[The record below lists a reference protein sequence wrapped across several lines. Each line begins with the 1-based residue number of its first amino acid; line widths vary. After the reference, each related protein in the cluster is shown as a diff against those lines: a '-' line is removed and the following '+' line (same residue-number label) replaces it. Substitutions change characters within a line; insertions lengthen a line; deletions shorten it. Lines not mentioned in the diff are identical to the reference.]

1 MEDNGSKFLHE
12 RNPNL
17 HTSQEVEGVV
27 DYLRTNGEQIPNE
40 PAKKIESYL
49 GFLANADY
57 VNDGILTGNQE
68 SIDRQIEAHVIK
80 AEDVPERYFE
90 LQRRIAR
97 EQGHGDIRITETMRE
112 QLIEAVQSDQR
123 SGLAKWVEYLGGDD
137 GSYPNWFKHYTW
149 NSVTK
154 LGNYDKEKGEFLKR
168 SKGTTAPYPE
178 LNREALAYVF
188 DAVHKKAKGESVDE
202 ANDEQLQKLL
212 QSANFGKLYSHAVL
226 KLQPA
231 TPEQKQNIEGSWT
244 KYERSDDPRTARR
257 LAGSLQ
263 GHGTGWCTAGES
275 TAETQ
280 LKNGDFYVYY
290 TRDEDGKDSVPRVAI
305 RMQGGKVAEV
315 RGINHSQELEPV
327 MTDIAMERLKDLPG
341 GEEYTQ
347 KAEDMK
353 RLTALE
359 RKLTENPEAELSKE
373 EVAFLYEL
381 ERPIQGFGYEKDPR
395 IGELAG
401 KRGIVKDM
409 ATLFGTDPEDTQ
421 ATINAMLEAER
432 ERKYRNLSVDKVIG
446 QCTGLSA
453 ELAQQLLD
461 LDKSYLVR
469 KHLNSFTGLSD
480 EMAQKYI
487 EDIRG
492 IDVASFKNL
501 SEDTF
506 FKLAEEFTKPGKRRN
521 WDGEDRETHVWRL
534 LEKAAAG
541 NFDLPDQQRVVSR
554 MMDMGLWREAG
565 MSPKYFDDL
574 DTGAIANRMIAEGH
588 AYTVAYDIDNF
599 PTVNHKELAEI
610 LAKEDPSRLAMSL
623 RNLNVDK
630 NVYARKVIEAGKMY
644 DLYTYASR
652 LEGYDQD
659 ILDAFEAH
667 KVAMEERAEAQR
679 KREEEMKRQH
689 EQWEREEAENFARWQ
704 EDNPYSD
711 SSEYYA

>member
-1 MEDNGSKFLHE
+1 MEDNGSKFLHD

-27 DYLRTNGEQIPNE
+27 DYLRANGEQIPNE
-40 PAKKIESYL
+40 PAQKIESYL

-80 AEDVPERYFE
+80 SEDVPERYFE

-112 QLIEAVQSDQR
+112 QLVEAVQSDQR

-188 DAVHKKAKGESVDE
+188 DAVHKKAKGENIDE
-202 ANDEQLQKLL
+202 ANDVQLQKLL
-212 QSANFGKLYSHAVL
+212 QAANFGKLYSHAVL

-290 TRDEDGKDSVPRVAI
+290 TKDEDGKDSVPRIAI

-359 RKLTENPEAELSKE
+359 RKLTENPEAELTQDEIK
-373 EVAFLYEL
+373 FLYEL

-409 ATLFGTDPEDTQ
+409 ATFFGTDPEDTQ
-421 ATINAMLEAER
+421 ATINAMLEAEK

-446 QCTGLSA
+446 QCTGLSP

-480 EMAQKYI
+480 EMAQKFI
-487 EDIRG
+487 RDIRG
-492 IDVASFKNL
+492 IDISSFTEL

-506 FKLAEEFTKPGKRRN
+506 FKLVDEFSNYERRRN
-521 WDGEDRETHVWRL
+521 LDDHNTIWEILKNADSFVLPEHQRIADYLMDKGHWSEAARLPVYFEDI
-534 LEKAAAG
+534 
-541 NFDLPDQQRVVSR
+541 DS
-554 MMDMGLWREAG
+554 
-565 MSPKYFDDL
+565 
-574 DTGAIANRMIAEGH
+574 GAIANRMLADGKVE
-588 AYTVAYDIDNF
+588 YVAMNIKNF
-599 PTVNHKELAEI
+599 PTVNHQELAER
-610 LAKEDPSRLAMSL
+610 LLKEVPSRLAMNL
-623 RNLNVDK
+623 REFDIDK
-630 NVYARKVIEAGKMY
+630 NVYARKIIEAGKIH
-644 DLYTYASR
+644 DLLTYSSKI
-652 LEGYDQD
+652 EGYDND
-659 ILDAFEAH
+659 ILEALEAER
-667 KVAMEERAEAQR
+667 VARIERAEAQR

-689 EQWEREEAENFARWQ
+689 EEWEREEAENFARWQ